1 MDQQQ
6 RKAMIKETFNT
17 VASGY
22 DHPALRFFPDS
33 AEHLADCLALRGDE
47 QVLDVATG
55 TGSAALALSRRLPR
69 GRITAVDFSAG
80 MLAQAA
86 AKAAACGAD
95 NVRFVEMDMQSL
107 AFPAAEFDAATC
119 AFGIFF
125 VEDMT
130 EQLRHIADQVRPG
143 GTIAVCSFYEDAF
156 LPLSDLFLARMARYG
171 VEAPPLSWKRIADED
186 KAKALFASAGLE
198 QIDVQRKS
206 VGYYL
211 RDADEWWQVVWNAGF
226 RGLIN
231 RLAPDERER
240 FRQEHLAEIQ
250 TLSRAEGLWL
260 EVNVLY
266 AVGIRPTLRS

>member
-1 MDQQQ
+1 MDQQE

-17 VASGY
+17 VAPGY

-33 AEHLADCLALRGDE
+33 AEHLADSLALRGDE
-47 QVLDVATG
+47 RVLDVATG

-69 GRITAVDFSAG
+69 GRITAVDFSPA

-86 AKAAACGAD
+86 AKAAARGAD
-95 NVRFVEMDMQSL
+95 NIRFVEMDMQSL
-107 AFPAAEFDAATC
+107 AFPSADFDAATC

-130 EQLRHIADQVRPG
+130 EQLRHISDRVRPG
-143 GTIAVCSFYEDAF
+143 GRIAVCSFYQDAF
-156 LPLSDLFLARMARYG
+156 LPLSDLFLARMAQYG
-171 VEAPPLSWKRIADED
+171 IEAPPLSWKRIADED
-186 KAKALFASAGLE
+186 RAKALFAGAGLE
-198 QIDVQRKS
+198 RIRVQRNN

-211 RDADEWWQVVWNAGF
+211 RDAGEWWQVIWNAGF
-226 RGLIN
+226 RGLVN
-231 RLAPDERER
+231 RLAPDARER

-250 TLSRAEGLWL
+250 SLSRAEGLWL

-266 AVGIRPTLRS
+266 AVGIRPALRP